1 MKVQL
6 KYGHHNGDRFYHA
19 GEILE
24 CSKALYASLIKQGL
38 AVPAAESKADKKQEQ
53 TQAAHVSESFVQE
66 TAKDEE
72 QPAETK
78 EQEKPSEQPKENAV
92 QEAGKEA
99 EGDTSET
106 AETSKN
112 YVEKTKA
119 K

>member
-24 CSKALYASLIKQGL
+24 CSKALYASLVKQGL
-38 AVPAAESKADKKQEQ
+38 AVPVTESKADKKQE
-53 TQAAHVSESFVQE
+53 SES
-66 TAKDEE
+66 K

-78 EQEKPSEQPKENAV
+78 EQDMQSEQPKENAV
-92 QEAGKEA
+92 QETEKA
-99 EGDTSET
+99 EGSTSEP
-106 AETSKN
+106 AESSQSGETSEN
-112 YVEKTKA
+112 GAEKTKA